1 MTEEQLDLLVNDL
14 KNDKGELRNYI
25 TEALPEET
33 EEQIELLVEDLDGN
47 PMEIKEFILNT
58 LEG

>member
-1 MTEEQLDLLVNDL
+1 MTEEQLYLLVMDL
-14 KNDKGELRNYI
+14 KNDKFELRNFI

-33 EEQIELLVEDLDGN
+33 EEQTELLVEDLDGN
-47 PMEIKEFILNT
+47 PLEIREFILNT